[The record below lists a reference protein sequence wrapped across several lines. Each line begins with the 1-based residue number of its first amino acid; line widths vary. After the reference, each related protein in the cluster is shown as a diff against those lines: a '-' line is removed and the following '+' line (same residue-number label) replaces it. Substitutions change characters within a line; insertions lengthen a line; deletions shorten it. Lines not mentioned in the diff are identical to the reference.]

1 MSILKQIAAIYLI
14 AVSALAGLHWIITP
28 LYDNS
33 SGDYPVWVILNW
45 FMAST
50 IIVALDR
57 NIRSKLAL
65 RGSDPDAPLT
75 GRRVQANLLF
85 YVTIVLTLWFFL
97 ELVLRLLPSE

>member
-85 YVTIVLTLWFFL
+85 LCDYRVDAVVFL